1 MAPKAKLVAF
11 HPVHGYKI
19 KPPQDLKTIKRNER
33 ERKRVE
39 TVNKGFETLRQHVPA
54 AAPVKKMSKVSIL
67 NEAMEYIQ
75 YLKTVLVNTTD
86 NTSSSEPVLLNYTQ
100 HIPHHFHS
108 QYHQSSTSIP
118 QSPANT
124 HLYSPYH
131 HQHHQSSDQ
140 GFVSDYDYSQPS
152 PAPAW
157 HSPQPQYSPHPQ
169 CTPQHHSPY
178 PQYTH
183 KPQVNK
189 ISSSSQYTN
198 IKYEQDEDSSGDEDD
213 ILDAIAEWQQQ

>member
-108 QYHQSSTSIP
+108 QYHQSSNSIP

-157 HSPQPQYSPHPQ
+157 HSPQYSPHPQ
-169 CTPQHHSPY
+169 CTPQHHSSY
-178 PQYTH
+178 PQFTH
-183 KPQVNK
+183 KHQVNK